1 MGLVLP
7 SAGLGLVPA
16 CGPSC
21 PLVAGSSPFCHP
33 PLGDFHVEI
42 AFYKR
47 SYLGPAG
54 KEMAPKKKKK
64 REEGNISGYLFLC
77 PCDATDR
84 NLGGTRACLV
94 PLHVHKVMSPQELA
108 SGGGRRGGG
117 VPTRQGRQ
125 SGVWTCRNIP
135 RRWAP
140 SGIVGPGTLSRA
152 QVVTLREEA
161 AGGRSRQSRVFL
173 TSGRIGETRGTCL
186 MLGEHGSF
194 SRG

>member
-1 MGLVLP
+1 MVLGLVLP

-21 PLVAGSSPFCHP
+21 PLVASSSPFCHP
-33 PLGDFHVEI
+33 PLGDFQVEI

-54 KEMAPKKKKK
+54 KEMAPKKKK

-94 PLHVHKVMSPQELA
+94 PLHVHQVMSPQELA

-117 VPTRQGRQ
+117 GSHQAGEA
-125 SGVWTCRNIP
+125 VWSLDLQEYPKEVGTLRDTGSWNP
-135 RRWAP
+135 QQ
-140 SGIVGPGTLSRA
+140 GPGGDSK
-152 QVVTLREEA
+152 
-161 AGGRSRQSRVFL
+161 GRSRWGPEQAEQGVLDLRAHWGDTGDMPDAWGAWKL
-173 TSGRIGETRGTCL
+173 L
-186 MLGEHGSF
+186 
-194 SRG
+194 